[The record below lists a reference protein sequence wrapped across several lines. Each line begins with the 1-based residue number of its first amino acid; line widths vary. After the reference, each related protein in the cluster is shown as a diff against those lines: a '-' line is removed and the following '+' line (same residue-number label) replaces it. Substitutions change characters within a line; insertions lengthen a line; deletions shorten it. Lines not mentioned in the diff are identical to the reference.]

1 MSDTVVITSGETV
14 QFPVPSDHPLAKYQ
28 QQVGL
33 SELGNLHDLA
43 VAQMLTQTNP
53 KLTTDQV
60 AEAVGDILASANQST
75 VLQLEFGTA
84 DIVVEEGASMV
95 LDGPITTLTAGNV
108 IVLGEIVA
116 HGSLNITSST
126 CGGTPQPVI
135 SSIDPSTGST
145 TGTSPDQVLI
155 QGNDLANVTAVN
167 FGGTPSPGFTVGDDG
182 TIEADV
188 PPGSAGPVD
197 IVVGVGG
204 LMSSPNPAAVF
215 TYVYEPGVAS
225 INVPGVLFTGQ
236 SATGTFTLNEPAPSG
251 GTTVELSVS
260 NSFEEATFV
269 TAPATVPVP
278 GGATSATF
286 TITTPATAFGWTT
299 IGAAGPGGDA
309 TSATAVIS
317 EDQIG
322 LILALPDQA
331 PGSPPVDP
339 TATPDGATGVINYIK
354 VGHTATGTVLVR
366 NPAPTSGDVITLRT
380 NANNVVSITP
390 TVVDP
395 TTSGGGTSATFT
407 VTALSVGEFTIS
419 ADYLGDSATIGPFPA
434 YEDPPPPPPPH
445 PIHHP
450 KNGPL
455 PK

>member
-1 MSDTVVITSGETV
+1 MSDTVVITSGEIV

-33 SELGNLHDLA
+33 SQLGNLHDLA
-43 VAQMLTQTNP
+43 VARTLTQTNP
-53 KLTTDQV
+53 TLTTDQV
-60 AEAVGDILASANQST
+60 TAAVDGILASANHST

-95 LDGPITTLTAGNV
+95 LDGPITTLTANNV

-126 CGGTPQPVI
+126 CGGIPQPVI

-145 TGTSPDQVLI
+145 TGTAPDQVLI
-155 QGNDLANVTAVN
+155 QGIGLANITAVN
-167 FGGTPSPGFTVGDDG
+167 FGGTPSPGFTALGDG

-197 IVVGVGG
+197 ITVGVSG

-236 SATGTFTLNEPAPSG
+236 SVTGTVTLNEPAPPG

-269 TAPATVPVP
+269 TVPATVSVP

-299 IGAAGPGGDA
+299 IGAAGPGGNA

-322 LILALPDQA
+322 LILPLPDQA
-331 PGSPPVDP
+331 YYGPVDP
-339 TATPDGATGVINYIK
+339 TATPDGTEDVINYIK
-354 VGHTATGTVLVR
+354 IGHSATGTVLVR
-366 NPAPTSGDVITLRT
+366 NPPPTSGDVITLST
-380 NANNVVSITP
+380 NASNVVSITP

-395 TTSGGGTSATFT
+395 TTSSGNTSATFI

-434 YEDPPPPPPPH
+434 YEEPPPPPTPPPFH
-445 PIHHP
+445 PP